1 MSDLDEKTFG
11 ADSPP
16 SVLGV
21 HLGVDV
27 ADRHLSSTDVD
38 GMGFVASDPADA
50 RDSPLA
56 RRMRS
61 VAHLLWANPRLLAG
75 LIIVG
80 SVALISAFAPLIAR
94 FDPEQA
100 HPYDVLV
107 GPSTTYWL
115 GTDSSGMD
123 IFTRMIYAP
132 RIDLAIAVSATFLAV
147 SLGTTIGVL
156 AGYFRNPLTEIAMRV
171 ADVLQSFPALVLG
184 MALVV
189 LTGQQ
194 IQNVILAIAIVNAP
208 LYARMVRSQA
218 LAVKERLFIEGARA
232 AGASDLAIVFRHLL
246 PNSLAPVFALS
257 SVTVGMGILLTAAL
271 SFVGAGV
278 RVPTPEWGSMI
289 SIGASSLYEGGK
301 WWPSVFPGTM
311 LALTVMGFGLM
322 GDSLAEITDPKRR
335 RV

>member
-1 MSDLDEKTFG
+1 MSDRDFG
-11 ADSPP
+11 AEVPAPLGSLDQTTVGPHLVP
-16 SVLGV
+16 SDADWTAVMEVL
-21 HLGVDV
+21 
-27 ADRHLSSTDVD
+27 STRE
-38 GMGFVASDPADA
+38 SQ
-50 RDSPLA
+50 
-56 RRMRS
+56 S
-61 VAHLLWANPRLLAG
+61 VAARIRTVGQVLRANPRLLVG
-75 LIIVG
+75 LIIVF
-80 SVALISAFAPLIAR
+80 SVALVSALAPLFSR

-100 HPYDVLV
+100 HPFDVLV
-107 GPSTTYWL
+107 APNATYWL

-123 IFTRMIYAP
+123 IFSRLLYAP
-132 RIDLAIAVSATFLAV
+132 RIDLSIAVSATFIAISV
-147 SLGTTIGVL
+147 GSTVGVL
-156 AGYFRNPLTEIAMRV
+156 AGYFHNPLTEIAMRV

-189 LTGQQ
+189 LTGHQ

-246 PNSLAPVFALS
+246 PNSSAPVFALS

-289 SIGASSLYEGGK
+289 SIGAASLYEGGI
-301 WWPSVFPGTM
+301 WWPSVFPGIM
-311 LALTVMGFGLM
+311 LAVTVMGFGLI
-322 GDSLAEITDPKRR
+322 GDSLAEITDPRR
-335 RV
+335 RR